1 MTDDFLTIATD
12 TTDTISTLLQK
23 AELLKAYSEAF
34 ERGETATL
42 TLRFGE
48 ATIIERDLKADIRGE
63 MVKDFFCEE
72 NECLLAKIGKCVN
85 TLYDAFKT
93 EEIPH

>member
-12 TTDTISTLLQK
+12 TTDTIKTLLQK
-23 AELLKAYSEAF
+23 AELLKAHSEAF
-34 ERGETATL
+34 ERGEVATL

-48 ATIIERDLKADIRGE
+48 TTIIERDLKADIRGE
-63 MVKDFFCEE
+63 MVKAFFREE

-85 TLYDAFKT
+85 TLYDALKT

>member
-12 TTDTISTLLQK
+12 TTDTIRTLLQK
-23 AELLKAYSEAF
+23 AELIKAYSEAF

-48 ATIIERDLKADIRGE
+48 TTIIERDLKADIRGE
-63 MVKDFFCEE
+63 MVKAFFREE
-72 NECLLAKIGKCVN
+72 NKSLFTKLSECIN
-85 TLYDAFKT
+85 TLYNALES
-93 EEIPH
+93 EENQQ